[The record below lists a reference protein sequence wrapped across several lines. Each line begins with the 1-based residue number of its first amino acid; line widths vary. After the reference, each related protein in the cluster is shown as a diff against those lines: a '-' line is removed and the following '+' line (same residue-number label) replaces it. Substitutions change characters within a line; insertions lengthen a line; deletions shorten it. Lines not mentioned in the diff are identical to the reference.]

1 MFCKKCGTR
10 LDPEDKFC
18 PACGL
23 PAGTDPVA
31 DTPSAA
37 GETLLSQRTS
47 PLFLAALIC
56 QTVTA
61 AVSLLNLFPLL
72 FTLGVAGDYIEQYVP
87 DRSTA
92 EVARGM
98 MGAMG
103 AVEILVWLGV
113 MAIVAVLLTGL
124 WMVYASGR
132 SEGREATLVRGLKL
146 IRGSLLAQMIYMIVG
161 LGMVAAGCLLLTIA
175 GGMMGTFADNY
186 LYAYDYDYIDA
197 YQVAGLLTTIGLVV
211 LLIVVAVGVLAV
223 IFYVKARRA
232 VGYALDAAQT
242 GQLTGV
248 PALYLVVMCFVS
260 AGVVLLA
267 MLSGTGGALAVV
279 SALVNAAAS
288 ILFGILAARCRSL
301 AAQTA

>member
-61 AVSLLNLFPLL
+61 VVSLLNLFPLL

-146 IRGSLLAQMIYMIVG
+146 VRGSLLAQMIYMIVG

-197 YQVAGLLTTIGLVV
+197 YQVAGLLTTMGLVV
-211 LLIVVAVGVLAV
+211 L
-223 IFYVKARRA
+223 FYVKARRA

-288 ILFGILAARCRSL
+288 ILFGILAARCRGL